1 MHDGT
6 PLLPPI
12 AIAGKSFKSNETP
25 KPAQCK
31 AAELIINNIKH
42 TIGLVTKPKLDYILT
57 QNNSLPEQRHGLI
70 TKYNICTFTAL
81 LMTP

>member
-12 AIAGKSFKSNETP
+12 AVARKSFKSTETS

-31 AAELIINNIKH
+31 VVELIIFNIP
-42 TIGLVTKPKLDYILT
+42 LV
-57 QNNSLPEQRHGLI
+57 
-70 TKYNICTFTAL
+70 
-81 LMTP
+81 